1 MSLKAKILLSTSLF
15 MVLVVG
21 LLTLNLSIDAIGR
34 QARERD
40 RQARLVQRLVM
51 DWIREGAGPEGFA
64 DWDGLSRKLT
74 SSSLISEW
82 VIVAPRGETLHVFS
96 YSEGTA
102 LPLPASEVSR
112 FKESIQGRRVQTF
125 VSSVYIP
132 VETRFGRVY
141 GARFHLASD
150 LEAGGGLGD
159 SLTRIFTI
167 MALGTALLL
176 LNVFI
181 FLNRFVL
188 RPLRELSD
196 ASKRI
201 SEGDFSRK
209 IPETGTV
216 DEMGQLRQAFN
227 TMTERIDSSRRGLEE
242 EVMESRDKIRNTE
255 RRLFQA
261 QRLSTTG
268 TLAAGIAHEIN
279 NPLGGLMNA
288 AKAIR
293 SGKLSPEKEAE
304 YLALIEEGLDRIHVI
319 VEKVLQ
325 FRPKEVEARPVD
337 LREVV
342 NRALAFCDHRM
353 KQKSVTGE
361 NLLEAD
367 TPLVKGDPLE
377 LQQVFLNLLMNGV
390 DACSEGDGRVE
401 ISGRVY
407 DDYVKVTFS
416 DNGKGM
422 EEEELVRC
430 MDIFYTTKEVGEGS
444 GLGLSVAHKI
454 IENHGGKLDLESRVG
469 EGTSVHIILPILPES
484 RMDS

>member
-15 MVLVVG
+15 MVLVVS
-21 LLTLNLSIDAIGR
+21 LLTLNLSIDAISR
-34 QARERD
+34 QGRERD
-40 RQARLVQRLVM
+40 TQARLIQRLVV
-51 DWIREGAGPEGFA
+51 DWVREGTGPA
-64 DWDGLSRKLT
+64 DWDELSRRLVG
-74 SSSLISEW
+74 SSLITDW
-82 VIVAPRGETLHVFS
+82 VLVEDRGGVLQVLS
-96 YSEGTA
+96 YSEGTT
-102 LPLPASEVSR
+102 LPLSSETVSR
-112 FKESIQGRRVQTF
+112 LQQSIGNREVESFG
-125 VSSVYIP
+125 SWVYMS
-132 VETRFGRVY
+132 VETRFGKVY
-141 GARFHLASD
+141 GARFRLAPD
-150 LEAGGGLGD
+150 LEEEGGVAD

-196 ASKRI
+196 ASKRV

-209 IPETGTV
+209 IPEMGAM
-216 DEMGQLRQAFN
+216 DEMGHLRHAFN
-227 TMTERIDSSRRGLEE
+227 TMTEKVATSRRGLEE
-242 EVMESRDKIRNTE
+242 EIREARDRIQKTE

-288 AKAIR
+288 AHAIR
-293 SGKLSPEKEAE
+293 SGTLPPEKEKE
-304 YLALIEEGLDRIHVI
+304 YQALIEEGLERIHGI
-319 VEKVLQ
+319 VQKVLQ

-337 LREVV
+337 LREVAD
-342 NRALAFCDHRM
+342 RSLAFCEHRM
-353 KQKSVTGE
+353 KQKCVSGN
-361 NLLEAD
+361 NLLEKEL
-367 TPLVKGDPLE
+367 PLVKGDPLE
-377 LQQVFLNLLMNGV
+377 LQQVFLNILMNAV
-390 DACSEGDGRVE
+390 DACSEKDGRVE
-401 ISGRVY
+401 ISGRVC

-422 EEEELVRC
+422 DEAELSRC

-454 IENHGGKLDLESRVG
+454 IENHGGRLDLDSGLEK
-469 EGTSVHIILPILPES
+469 GTSVHVLLPFLSES
-484 RMDS
+484 IMGS

>member
-1 MSLKAKILLSTSLF
+1 
-15 MVLVVG
+15 
-21 LLTLNLSIDAIGR
+21 
-34 QARERD
+34 
-40 RQARLVQRLVM
+40 
-51 DWIREGAGPEGFA
+51 
-64 DWDGLSRKLT
+64 
-74 SSSLISEW
+74 
-82 VIVAPRGETLHVFS
+82 
-96 YSEGTA
+96 
-102 LPLPASEVSR
+102 
-112 FKESIQGRRVQTF
+112 
-125 VSSVYIP
+125 
-132 VETRFGRVY
+132 
-141 GARFHLASD
+141 
-150 LEAGGGLGD
+150 
-159 SLTRIFTI
+159 RIFTI

-188 RPLRELSD
+188 RPLRELSE

-242 EVMESRDKIRNTE
+242 EVMDARGKIRNTE

-288 AKAIR
+288 AKAVR
-293 SGKLSPEKEAE
+293 SGKLSPEKETE
-304 YLALIEEGLDRIHVI
+304 YLALIEDGLDRIHAI

-325 FRPKEVEARPVD
+325 FRPKEVEARSVD
-337 LREVV
+337 LKEVV
-342 NRALAFCDHRM
+342 DRALAFCDHRM

-361 NLLEAD
+361 NLLEANM
-367 TPLVKGDPLE
+367 PLVKGDPLE

-401 ISGRVY
+401 ILGRAY

-422 EEEELVRC
+422 GEEELVRC
-430 MDIFYTTKEVGEGS
+430 MDIFYTTKDVGEGS

-484 RMDS
+484 KMES